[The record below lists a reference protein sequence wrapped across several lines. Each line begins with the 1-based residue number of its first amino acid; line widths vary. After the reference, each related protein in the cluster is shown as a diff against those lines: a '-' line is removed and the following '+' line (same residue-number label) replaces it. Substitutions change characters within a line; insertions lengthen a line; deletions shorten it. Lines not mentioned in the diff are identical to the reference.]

1 MLVTE
6 IMLGYSPSPL
16 SARRP
21 PSHDPRRPPMKHLI
35 LAALLSLT
43 LGAAGAADPHAHDGH
58 HAPAQDN
65 RTVLQLSPDER
76 AMLLGEM
83 HLFLDGVR
91 KMTAALGQQDMAATA
106 AAARPLGMKMAQ
118 TMPPALRAKLPLEF
132 RQMGG
137 PLHADFDQMALDAE
151 SLKDVSYTLMQLSG
165 TLQKCAGCHA
175 MYQIRTSD
183 SHDGN

>member
-1 MLVTE
+1 
-6 IMLGYSPSPL
+6 
-16 SARRP
+16 
-21 PSHDPRRPPMKHLI
+21 MKRLI
-35 LAALLSLT
+35 LAATLSLN
-43 LGAAGAADPHAHDGH
+43 LGAAGAADPHAHEGH

-76 AMLLGEM
+76 AMLLQEM

-91 KMTAALGQQDMAATA
+91 KMTAALAQQDMAATA
-106 AAARPLGMKMAQ
+106 AAARPLGMKMGQ

-132 RQMGG
+132 RQLAG

-151 SLKDVSYTLMQLSG
+151 SLNDVSVTLTQLSA

-175 MYQIRTSD
+175 TFQIRVTGGSQ
-183 SHDGN
+183 DGH